1 MFPQMQQAFQT
12 PEDGGQVPGFRKG
25 METKVTTAGIPI
37 CKLPK
42 VRLLEGIEFLEE
54 TLDSTLTAAASCDQ
68 VMLPIIIWS
77 TKSSSG
83 QERVLALAEAA
94 CGLASAPPQIELV
107 RPKCQ
112 CKCGCRRQPGK
123 NGRRTCGYCS
133 RKVGPGCCWV
143 HHAGQCHW
151 CFYEPVDAEIAG
163 GRKYRKT

>member
-1 MFPQMQQAFQT
+1 MSTPTTPQPQMMMGPPMCPPTWMSMFPQMMGAQPAF
-12 PEDGGQVPGFRKG
+12 EDGGQAYARVPGFRNG
-25 METKVTTAGIPI
+25 MEKKVTTTGIPI

-94 CGLASAPPQIELV
+94 CGLALS
-107 RPKCQ
+107 
-112 CKCGCRRQPGK
+112 
-123 NGRRTCGYCS
+123 
-133 RKVGPGCCWV
+133 
-143 HHAGQCHW
+143 
-151 CFYEPVDAEIAG
+151 
-163 GRKYRKT
+163 